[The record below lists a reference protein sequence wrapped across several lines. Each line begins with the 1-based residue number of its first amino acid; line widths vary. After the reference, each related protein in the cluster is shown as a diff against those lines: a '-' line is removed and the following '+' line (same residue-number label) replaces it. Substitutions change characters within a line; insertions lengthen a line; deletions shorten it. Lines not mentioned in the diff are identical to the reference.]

1 MNKYIYII
9 ISVIIFLALGAS
21 WVIEKANS
29 SHSLNIIKP
38 VPKFSFLNQNG
49 DTFTD
54 NELIGKISIVDFM
67 FTNCPGPCPIMSNNM
82 NEIYKDYKDVDR
94 VQFISITVDPK
105 NDNISKL
112 KQYSDSYKVND
123 NRWQFLTSEINKI
136 KDLKQNGFMLYAG
149 ELPQAHAIKFILVDH
164 NGNIRQYYDGTDKA
178 SMAVLRK
185 DIQFLLKENNLIE
198 I

>member
-9 ISVIIFLALGAS
+9 TSVILFLTLGAS

-29 SHSLNIIKP
+29 SHSLNVIKP

-49 DTFTD
+49 EIFTE

-82 NEIYKDYKDVDR
+82 NDIYKDYKEVDR

-112 KQYSDSYKVND
+112 KQYSNSYKIND

-164 NGNIRQYYDGTDKA
+164 NGDIRQYYDGTDKA

-185 DIQFLLKENNLIE
+185 DIKFLLKESNLIE
-198 I
+198 T

>member
-82 NEIYKDYKDVDR
+82 NEIYKDYKDVDH

>member
-9 ISVIIFLALGAS
+9 ISVILFLALGAS
-21 WVIEKANS
+21 WVIEKASS

-38 VPKFSFLNQNG
+38 VPEFSFLNQDG
-49 DTFTD
+49 ETFTD

-67 FTNCPGPCPIMSNNM
+67 FTYCPGPCPIMSNNM
-82 NEIYKDYKDVDR
+82 NEIYKDYKEVDR

-112 KQYSDSYKVND
+112 KQYSNSYKVND

-136 KDLKQNGFMLYAG
+136 KNLKQNGFMLYAG

-185 DIQFLLKENNLIE
+185 DIQFLLKESNLIE
-198 I
+198 T

>member
-149 ELPQAHAIKFILVDH
+149 ELPQAHAIKFILVDY

>member
-54 NELIGKISIVDFM
+54 DELIGKISIVDFM

-82 NEIYKDYKDVDR
+82 NEIYKDYKDVDH